1 MEIKNI
7 ETIEDL
13 TNIIAGLVKN
23 GLGFDS
29 TKQQDGN
36 WKIVLRG
43 SY

>member
-13 TNIIAGLVKN
+13 TKIIAGLVRE
-23 GLGFDS
+23 GVTFIS

-36 WKIVLRG
+36 WKIVLTG
-43 SY
+43 GH